1 MAWEKET
8 GYIDRALELLV
19 LLPSRVCWTPAVPAV
34 CSRGD
39 VCLGT
44 GFLAS
49 CWSLQLLC
57 VFLWLLHDFISVM
70 DLVFFCSAKCL
81 GVFGYL
87 LFLNFQVGEKKKS
100 NPTFRSIQF
109 NQQHRE
115 NSPETSK
122 YTQNRICIADI
133 FIN

>member
-1 MAWEKET
+1 M
-8 GYIDRALELLV
+8 
-19 LLPSRVCWTPAVPAV
+19 LLPSHVCWTPTVPAV
-34 CSRGD
+34 CSHGD

-49 CWSLQLLC
+49 CWSPQLLC
-57 VFLWLLHDFISVM
+57 VFLWLLRDFISVM
-70 DLVFFCSAKCL
+70 DLVFFCSGKCL

-87 LFLNFQVGEKKKS
+87 LFLNFQAGEKKKTQHS
-100 NPTFRSIQF
+100 KACNSFQF
-109 NQQHRE
+109 NQQHRY

-133 FIN
+133 FISWLGHWELLEEE